1 MKYRH
6 FYIIILLFSF
16 WSYNAFSQ
24 TNCITDSISPPVL
37 TLVSVES
44 ETGNTKFTWT
54 LSPSPGIAAY
64 VLYSYEN
71 RDGMPF
77 PDTIKNPLATSYTLS
92 STVTKYKSVSYV
104 VTAMRLLPRCTSKFS
119 NILNSIFTDASLD
132 TCKKKI
138 VVSWNSYPSFPFK
151 VTGYSVLLSVNGG
164 SYNELK
170 NAGPGETSFT
180 LNEFTINA
188 EYCFV
193 VRANLKDGT
202 FSTSNKKCL
211 STQMQRPPQWINA
224 DQATIN
230 SDGKVALS
238 FTIDPLSEI
247 KHFSLERRIG
257 TAGTFQE
264 ISQPVSVNGSIRYTD
279 NQAEKNI
286 INYYRLSAV
295 NGCNLPVMVSNI
307 ASNMVLSL
315 ERSGENIILSWNPYK
330 KWLGIIS
337 SYKLFVNT
345 GKGYEEKA
353 DLPASDTVFV
363 QGYQQIMYEV
373 TGNQVCFYVSA
384 SEASNPY
391 SISGESLSSEIC
403 TNPTEV
409 ITVPNVFTPNNDLD
423 NDLFRPV
430 LSFTPLDYYLI
441 VRGRRGNVLFET
453 RDYHAEWDGSQN
465 GKPQP
470 QGVYLWFLKLT
481 TQSGRVISKTG
492 TLTIIRNRQ

>member
-1 MKYRH
+1 MKNCT
-6 FYIIILLFSF
+6 FYIIFILFSF
-16 WSYNAFSQ
+16 WSGSVFSQ
-24 TNCITDSISPPVL
+24 TNCLTDPPLPPVL
-37 TLVSVES
+37 TLVTVEP
-44 ETGNTKFTWT
+44 ETGNTRFTWT
-54 LSPSPGIAAY
+54 PSPSPDIAAY
-64 VLYSYEN
+64 ILYSYKN
-71 RDGMPF
+71 GDGMPL
-77 PDTIKNPLATSYTLS
+77 DTLWDPTATSYTLS
-92 STVTKYKSVSYV
+92 STVTKYKSASYV
-104 VTAMRLLPRCTSKFS
+104 VTAMRLPRCTSKFS
-119 NILNSIFTDASLD
+119 NVLNSIFCSSEID
-132 TCKKKI
+132 TCNNVINLKWNTYPDYPKPVLEYKI
-138 VVSWNSYPSFPFK
+138 YV
-151 VTGYSVLLSVNGG
+151 SVNG
-164 SYNELK
+164 SPLSEMHSVDNRTTNFIFSDIATDSQY
-170 NAGPGETSFT
+170 S
-180 LNEFTINA
+180 
-188 EYCFV
+188 FV
-193 VRANLKDGT
+193 VKAILEEG
-202 FSTSNKKCL
+202 SASSSNKTPIL
-211 STQMQRPPQWINA
+211 STKRQRPPLWINA

-257 TAGTFQE
+257 PAGTFQE
-264 ISQPVSVNGSIRYTD
+264 ISQPVSVNGSIRFTD
-279 NQAEKNI
+279 NQAEKNN

-295 NGCNLPVMVSNI
+295 NSCNLPVMVSNI

-470 QGVYLWFLKLT
+470 KGVYLWFLKLT

>member
-24 TNCITDSISPPVL
+24 INCITDSISPPVL
-37 TLVSVES
+37 TLVSVEA

-71 RDGMPF
+71 GDGMPF

-138 VVSWNSYPSFPFK
+138 VVSWNSYPSFPVE

-193 VRANLKDGT
+193 VRANLKDDT

-211 STQMQRPPQWINA
+211 STQMQRPHQWINA

-238 FTIDPLSEI
+238 FTIDQLSEI
-247 KHFSLERRIG
+247 KHLSLERRIG

-264 ISQPVSVNGSIRYTD
+264 ISQPVSVNGSIRFTD
-279 NQAEKNI
+279 NQAEKNN
-286 INYYRLSAV
+286 INYYRL
-295 NGCNLPVMVSNI
+295 
-307 ASNMVLSL
+307 
-315 ERSGENIILSWNPYK
+315 
-330 KWLGIIS
+330 
-337 SYKLFVNT
+337 
-345 GKGYEEKA
+345 
-353 DLPASDTVFV
+353 
-363 QGYQQIMYEV
+363 
-373 TGNQVCFYVSA
+373 
-384 SEASNPY
+384 
-391 SISGESLSSEIC
+391 
-403 TNPTEV
+403 
-409 ITVPNVFTPNNDLD
+409 
-423 NDLFRPV
+423 
-430 LSFTPLDYYLI
+430 
-441 VRGRRGNVLFET
+441 
-453 RDYHAEWDGSQN
+453 
-465 GKPQP
+465 
-470 QGVYLWFLKLT
+470 
-481 TQSGRVISKTG
+481 
-492 TLTIIRNRQ
+492 